1 MIVDTLANIGRYASL
16 GQNFATAARF
26 LLHTDLTA
34 LPLGVTE
41 VDGQKVYVNLADNCL
56 DRADMAW
63 EAHDRYADIQLILK
77 GRERF
82 GWSSTAV
89 PGPLEGDFRACAGE
103 KDFDFTLAENQFVI
117 FLPGEPHSP
126 GNPDGAP
133 ALCRKLVVKV
143 LVNE

>member
-1 MIVDTLANIGRYASL
+1 MIVDTLSNIGRYASL
-16 GQNFATAARF
+16 GENFATAAGF
-26 LLHTDLTA
+26 LLKTDLNA

-41 VDGQKVYVNLADNCL
+41 VDGQKVYVNLADNYL

-77 GRERF
+77 GQERF
-82 GWSSTAV
+82 GWSTTAV

-103 KDFDFTLAENQFVI
+103 KDFDFALTDNQFVI
-117 FLPGEPHSP
+117 FLPGEPHAP
-126 GNPDGAP
+126 GNPDGPA

-143 LVNE
+143 LVNA